1 MTTNEINISADNVFG
16 ECELKCSYNYKYAS
30 SSCVATNNGVMLL
43 LSYDKTSTP
52 PVTYNNNKYDVGQIA
67 IYSPSFHKY
76 NGDFM
81 DAEIIITH
89 NPIMGG
95 AQMAVAIPII
105 QSNMS
110 SDATTLLTQIISGVS
125 SGAPKI
131 GESTTL
137 SLSNYSLANI
147 VPNKPFYNFSDTAN
161 NIEYIAFDKDNSID
175 LSQQTLTTLRS
186 IISNYDI
193 TAYGGNLFYNKKGP
207 NNSSSASAE
216 SDIYI
221 SCQPTGNSEQNVDVI
236 YDKPTTSVDIFS
248 SPIFKVLVG
257 ALIFIISFYAI
268 HLLIL
273 FFSIKMKKNN

>member
-1 MTTNEINISADNVFG
+1 MTTNEIDISADNVFG
-16 ECELKCSYNYKYAS
+16 ECELKCTYNYKYAS

-43 LSYDKTSTP
+43 LSYDKTSTH
-52 PVTYNNNKYDVGQIA
+52 PVLFNHNKYDVGQIA

-110 SDATTLLTQIISGVS
+110 NDATSLLTQIISGVS
-125 SGAPKI
+125 TGAPTN

-137 SLSNYSLANI
+137 SLSNYSLENI
-147 VPNKPFYNFSDTAN
+147 VPKKPFYNFTDTAN
-161 NIEYIAFDKDNSID
+161 NIEYIAFDKENSID

-186 IISNYDI
+186 IISNYNI

-207 NNSSSASAE
+207 NSSFSGE
-216 SDIYI
+216 GDIYI
-221 SCQPTGNSEQNVDVI
+221 SCQPTGNSEENVDVV
-236 YDKPTTSVDIFS
+236 YDKPSTSVDVLS

-273 FFSIKMKKNN
+273 FFSIKMKKKN